1 MKEMEERFGDREKA
15 LSNTGFSLKKEVF
28 SWLEAIAAAVIV
40 VGIIVT
46 FIGRPILVDGH
57 SMENTL
63 MDEERIITTPLY
75 VSLKHNDIVVIRQKD
90 DVPLVKRVIA
100 LAGETVSMDYETG
113 TVYVD
118 GKALD
123 EPFLKEKMDKPRYKT
138 IEFPLTVPEGYIFV
152 MGDNRNNSSDSR
164 YPPIGLIDERNVFG
178 KAIFRMW
185 PLNKIGRIDPKDY
198 TY

>member
-1 MKEMEERFGDREKA
+1 MREMEERLGTEEREQA
-15 LSNTGFSLKKEVF
+15 RSGFSLRKEVF
-28 SWLEAIAAAVIV
+28 SWLEAIAAAVIA

-63 MDEERIITTPLY
+63 MDGERIITTPLY

-100 LAGETVSMDYETG
+100 LAGETVDINYDTG

-118 GKALD
+118 GKALE
-123 EPFLKEKMDKPRYKT
+123 EPFIKEKMEKPKYKT
-138 IEFPLTVPEGYIFV
+138 IEFPITVPEGCLFV
-152 MGDNRNNSSDSR
+152 LGDNRNNSSDSR

-185 PLNKIGRIDPKDY
+185 PLNKIGGIDPKDY